1 MQHRSK
7 PKGASTIKSL
17 ADWAA
22 NPDLA
27 FSDTALHQARLSFV
41 DTLACMIA
49 AKDDPL
55 VRQVASAME
64 NAGARGPAAT
74 VAPDL
79 RLSVPAAAL
88 VNGAA
93 AHAMD
98 FDDYE
103 TPASTHSGAVVIP
116 ALLALSDVRT
126 TSLRSLLA
134 AYLVGYETIICMG
147 RILGGYEHYLAGWH
161 ATSTI
166 GPIGAAAAVAKL
178 IGLDGEST
186 ANALSIAMSTSA
198 GMKVQFGTGVKP
210 VHAGFAARAGVEAA
224 LLAES
229 GVTAN
234 PDATD
239 GPYGFIALYGTVESS
254 PHRPVL
260 PAGNTACA
268 METDPVWRKPW
279 PSCSYTHRTIEAAQ
293 KLAQLPGFD
302 TGQIVRGIIHIPEP
316 FFRVA
321 PFLRPET
328 ADQARFSLPYC
339 VASTLSDGGLS
350 PASFSTQAMERPNV
364 RGLMNLLEVYAYDPG
379 PDIQDLSPSHPDR
392 LSLHLADGSEHHQT
406 ISHVKGGN
414 DNPMSLSDIRGKFEL
429 CGGTSALF
437 DLLLS
442 DQVVSGSILL
452 GSTI

>member
-1 MQHRSK
+1 M
-7 PKGASTIKSL
+7 IKSFGE
-17 ADWAA
+17 WAA

-55 VRQVASAME
+55 VRQVACAME
-64 NAGARGPAAT
+64 NSGSRGQAAT
-74 VAPDL
+74 VVPDV
-79 RLSVPAAAL
+79 RISAPAAAL

-103 TPASTHSGAVVIP
+103 TPASTHPSAVLIP
-116 ALLALSDVRT
+116 ALLALSDMRT
-126 TSLRSLLA
+126 TSLRSLLT
-134 AYLVGYETIICMG
+134 AYLVGYEAIIFLG
-147 RILGGYEHYLAGWH
+147 RLLGGYEHYLAGWH

-178 IGLDGEST
+178 IGLDAEST

-198 GMKVQFGTGVKP
+198 GIKVQFGTGVKP

-234 PDATD
+234 HKATD
-239 GPYGFIALYGTVESS
+239 GPYGFIALYGKVESS
-254 PHRPVL
+254 PDRPVL
-260 PAGNTACA
+260 PVDKAACA
-268 METDPVWRKPW
+268 MDTDPVLRKPW
-279 PSCSYTHRTIEAAQ
+279 PSCSYTHRTIEVAQ
-293 KLAQLPGFD
+293 KFAQLPGFD
-302 TGQIVRGIIHIPEP
+302 TRHIVRGIIHIPEP

-328 ADQARFSLPYC
+328 PHQARFSLPYC
-339 VASTLSDGGLS
+339 VASTLTDGGLS
-350 PASFSTQAMERPNV
+350 PASFSTQAIERPNV
-364 RGLMNLLEVYAYDPG
+364 RGLMGLLEISAYDPG
-379 PDIQDLSPSHPDR
+379 PDIQDLSPAHPDR
-392 LSLHLADGSEHHQT
+392 LSLHLADGSEHHET
-406 ISHVKGGN
+406 ICRVKGGN
-414 DNPMSLSDIRGKFEL
+414 DNPMSLSDIRGKFDL
-429 CGGTSALF
+429 CGGNSALF

-442 DQVVSGSILL
+442 DQEAHSRQFS
-452 GSTI
+452 STDWIG